1 MVPFLFIFAQIKS
14 NMKNKNTIE
23 GPEELFNETLRDL
36 DRVSELS
43 QNDKMFIAHMMFQN
57 FWMALDSIISED
69 ELEPWGKKLD
79 EIFQMRLDNTN

>member
-14 NMKNKNTIE
+14 NMRNKNTIE

-79 EIFQMRLDNTN
+79 EITEMRITN